1 MLTCTGYPDH
11 FFPFRKISLVWRT
24 NFWAQQRKR
33 NKGKPQESWH
43 FLATSSRQAWSSP
56 LTASKWKPLV
66 SHLRNTAWR
75 KWNAALHVLHLLSM
89 SAYHAVNSSSCT
101 CMGMSQT
108 HSWPVLSYLAKWK
121 KTPTIKAQSRAPVTS
136 QRTTNRLFTTAGHI
150 QPRDRHPVQGSAQ
163 LHCWG
168 WGGSENCEVLNI
180 ISKFIHCPQNPNQNQ
195 TKKHPT
201 IKSVCSEA
209 CP

>member
-1 MLTCTGYPDH
+1 MLTYTGYPDH

-66 SHLRNTAWR
+66 SHLRNTARR

-89 SAYHAVNSSSCT
+89 SAHHAVNSSSCNAWVWVRPT
-101 CMGMSQT
+101 AGQFSPTLQNEKKNTHHKSPEQSPSNQSMNHQQIIY
-108 HSWPVLSYLAKWK
+108 HSWTHTAQRQAPSPGISTAPLLEMRGKWK
-121 KTPTIKAQSRAPVTS
+121 LQST
-136 QRTTNRLFTTAGHI
+136 
-150 QPRDRHPVQGSAQ
+150 
-163 LHCWG
+163 
-168 WGGSENCEVLNI
+168 
-180 ISKFIHCPQNPNQNQ
+180 
-195 TKKHPT
+195 
-201 IKSVCSEA
+201 
-209 CP
+209 